1 MTYIYADKDTYT
13 HKIKLKGNTIIFI
26 TKIYTKW
33 LRNSKGY
40 FYKSCAIKITIVF
53 SWQSI

>member
-13 HKIKLKGNTIIFI
+13 HKIKLKRNTIIFI

-53 SWQSI
+53 SW